1 MGMTAESELLPSTR
15 VQLRNGAKQKG
26 IVMPYMRECSQCLF
40 GLFPVRL
47 DTCIWQIC
55 HTNDVSAWE
64 WTTRSPKGDPAAARE
79 MASASWSVAAA
90 WRQIATATTL
100 PWWILAALESAAAAF
115 ESQARDW
122 ETRAK
127 NEKP

>member
-1 MGMTAESELLPSTR
+1 MRASEISIR
-15 VQLRNGAKQKG
+15 AWEGAYRHYG
-26 IVMPYMRECSQCLF
+26 R
-40 GLFPVRL
+40 
-47 DTCIWQIC
+47 
-55 HTNDVSAWE
+55 AWE
-64 WTTRSPKGDPAAARE
+64 WTARSPKGDPAAAQE

-100 PWWILAALESAAAAF
+100 PWWTLAALESAAAAF